1 MHIKEIV
8 IDGFKS
14 YAQRTTVGPFDS
26 QFNAIT
32 GLNGSG
38 KSNIL
43 DSICFVLGISNLANV
58 RANNYNEL
66 VYKNGQAG
74 VTKATVSVVF
84 DNSNKSQ
91 SPVGYGNEREII
103 VSRQIVVN
111 GKHKYTINGINA
123 TNQKVADFFR
133 SVQLNVNNPHFLIM
147 QGRVTKVL
155 NMKPPEILAMI
166 EEASGTR
173 MYEAKREV
181 ALKTIEKKE
190 EKLRE
195 IGSLLQEEILPKL
208 NELKKEKASYLQYQ
222 QIGRDIEKLT
232 RLEVAYQYHTA
243 NQKVA
248 SNQAQIEKQQLAIE
262 KIHDAIRESMEK
274 VEQLTAEAKEL
285 EAQQNLEKKSALK
298 DLETAWNDRRNEEA
312 KAVSAFEHSA
322 GQEKDIQKKLKD
334 LTKNLSSEESNLEKN
349 VQQLE
354 KLMSNFRNFESDKEA
369 AEKEVEA
376 AQRLLQSA
384 HSGMYATESG
394 SAATLHEQLNEAK
407 AGKSKAESDLEVM
420 EKKFKSVS
428 SELSTKEREL
438 KNLRKSGGE
447 DEKRSQMLQN
457 EVAKIEGK
465 LGKIGYNKERET
477 TLRDNIRQL
486 QSESNQLLREI
497 DSLKRKEWRLN
508 FDYHNPLPN
517 FSHESV
523 KGVLAKL
530 FEVPKNEHQLAIEVA
545 AGGKLFNVVVD
556 SDQTAEI
563 LLKHGQL
570 RNRVTF
576 IPLNKIS
583 GRVCSDHV
591 VKRAKV
597 IAGKENAHH
606 ALHLVKFDPKLRSA
620 MEFALGNN
628 LVCNDLDIAKDVC
641 YDSQVRTPVVTT
653 GGDSYNPDGLLR
665 GGSRQNKES
674 VIAVAASLKAAEMQY
689 LQVKAGL
696 DEAQNEFASLTA
708 KCQEYEN
715 LNRIYE
721 AKSME
726 LKTLRLR
733 LQQSG
738 SGILGQEVE
747 DLKKEKS
754 QLSGNLEKVRKE
766 LNSNSSKLVE
776 LEAKIKDEDNVKQVE
791 IKKANERQKAALA
804 KLNKVVSDHD
814 KLSSSVEELKSDIEV
829 SKKEISN
836 IQKEQ
841 MTKTAELQE
850 IKLKTESAKEVLA
863 DVKEKCADAK
873 AKLDEKKQALK
884 SSSEQINKKYKEMQ
898 DLTNQNTASK
908 LEIQQLEYKLESIEK
923 TGRDAN
929 RKIEL
934 LKEKHN
940 WVAREA
946 PHFGTPGTSYDFS
959 SYDMNKIASELIN
972 MRKEKESLGRKV
984 NMQAMSMLDDAEK
997 RFEDLKKKKNTVLK
1011 DKVKLERTME
1021 ELDTQKRQALKTAI
1035 NKVNQ
1040 DFGIIFK
1047 TLLDYAFAELKPPA
1061 GKTELEGLEV
1071 RCRFGNVWKESL
1083 TELSGGQRS
1092 LVAISLIL
1100 AMLKFNP
1107 APLYILDEIDAA
1119 LDLSHTQNIGRL
1131 IATSFQNSQFIV
1143 VSLKDGLFNNANVL
1157 FRTSFV
1163 EGVSSVSRQAKR

>member
-66 VYKNGQAG
+66 VYKHGQAG

-84 DNSNKSQ
+84 DNSNKKQ
-91 SPVGYGNEREII
+91 SPIGYENENQII
-103 VSRQIVVN
+103 VSRQIVVD

-173 MYEAKREV
+173 MYEAKREA

-190 EKLRE
+190 EKFRE

-208 NELKKEKASYLQYQ
+208 NELKKEKASYLQFQ
-222 QIGRDIEKLT
+222 QMGRDIEKLT
-232 RLEVAYQYHTA
+232 RLEVAHQYHTA
-243 NQKVA
+243 NQKVTT
-248 SNQAQIEKQQLAIE
+248 NQEQIEKQKLAIE
-262 KIHDAIRESMEK
+262 SIHDVIQESMER
-274 VEQLTAEAKEL
+274 VEKLTTEAKEL
-285 EAQQNLEKKSALK
+285 ESQHNLEKKSALK
-298 DLETAWNDRRNEEA
+298 DLEHAWNDRRNEEA
-312 KAVSAFEHSA
+312 KAVSSFEHSER
-322 GQEKDIQKKLKD
+322 QEKDIQKKLKE
-334 LTKNLSSEESNLEKN
+334 LSKNLSSEEFNLEKN
-349 VQQLE
+349 VKQLE
-354 KLMSNFRNFESDKEA
+354 QLMNDFQNFESNKAA
-369 AEKEVEA
+369 AEKEVDD

-394 SAATLHEQLNEAK
+394 SATTLHEQLNEAK
-407 AGKSKAESDLEVM
+407 AGKSKAESELEVM
-420 EKKFKSVS
+420 EKKFSSVS
-428 SELSTKEREL
+428 SELAKKDKEFKSSR
-438 KNLRKSGGE
+438 RSGGE
-447 DEKRSQMLQN
+447 DEKRFNVLQD
-457 EVAKIEGK
+457 EVRKMEDK
-465 LGKIGYNKERET
+465 LHKIGFNKERES
-477 TLRDNIRQL
+477 TLRETIREL
-486 QSESNQLLREI
+486 QAESNKLSREV

-508 FDYHNPLPN
+508 FDYNTPMPN

-530 FEVPKNEHQLAIEVA
+530 FEVPKNEYQLAIEVA

-591 VKRAKV
+591 VKRAKA
-597 IAGKENAHH
+597 IAGKENANH
-606 ALHLVKFDPKLRSA
+606 ALDLVKFDPKLRSA
-620 MEFALGNN
+620 MEFALGNS
-628 LVCNDLDIAKDVC
+628 LVCNDLDKAKDVC

-665 GGSRQNKES
+665 GGSRPNKES
-674 VIAVAASLKAAEMQY
+674 VIAVAAALKTAEMQF
-689 LQVKAGL
+689 LHVKSQL
-696 DEAQNEFASLTA
+696 DEAQREYASLSTKA
-708 KCQEYEN
+708 QEYES
-715 LNRIYE
+715 LNRTFE
-721 AKSME
+721 AKIME
-726 LKTLRLR
+726 LESVKLR

-738 SGILGQEVE
+738 SGILAQEVE
-747 DLKKEKS
+747 NLKKEKT
-754 QLSGNLEKVRKE
+754 QLAEHLEKVKKD
-766 LNSNSSKLVE
+766 LKFNSCKVVE
-776 LEAKIKDEDNVKQVE
+776 LEAKIKDEDNVKQAE
-791 IKKANERQKAALA
+791 IKKATQRQKNAQANLA
-804 KLNKVVSDHD
+804 KVVSDHD
-814 KLSSSVEELKSDIEV
+814 KLSTTIEELKSDIDV
-829 SKKEISN
+829 SKTEITS
-836 IQKEQ
+836 IQSEIQSKTTELEQ
-841 MTKTAELQE
+841 SKSKTAA
-850 IKLKTESAKEVLA
+850 AKELLA
-863 DVKEKCADAK
+863 ETKEKCSEAK
-873 AKLDEKKQALK
+873 SKLDEKKRELK
-884 SSSEQINKKYKEMQ
+884 SSSEEISKKHKEMQ
-898 DLTNQNTASK
+898 DLTNQNTAHK
-908 LEIQQLEYKLESIEK
+908 LEIQQMEYKLESIEK
-923 TGRDAN
+923 AGRDAN
-929 RKIEL
+929 RKIEQ
-934 LKEKHN
+934 LKEKYD

-946 PHFGTPGTSYDFS
+946 EYFGQTGTSYNFS
-959 SYDMNKIASELIN
+959 SYDMSKVATDLVQ

-1011 DKVKLERTME
+1011 DKIKLERTME
-1021 ELDTQKRQALKTAI
+1021 ELDAQKREALKSAI
-1035 NKVNQ
+1035 QKVNQ
-1040 DFGIIFK
+1040 DFGVIFN

-1131 IATSFQNSQFIV
+1131 IATKFQNSQFIV